1 MRAKSKYNQ
10 LRQNT
15 TPLPGHYQK
24 QHEPYRRIN
33 MKNRHIIIRAI
44 MAVIWLAAG
53 VIALLKSQL
62 VPGMISLALCALFGF
77 SAFSMSKKA

>member
-1 MRAKSKYNQ
+1 
-10 LRQNT
+10 
-15 TPLPGHYQK
+15 
-24 QHEPYRRIN
+24 

-62 VPGMISLALCALFGF
+62 VPGMISLALCVLFGF